1 MQLLVFKRALGVEWY
16 SRTIHL
22 GVKWNGD
29 MECNLVFK
37 IINMLEWYSR
47 TVPLGI
53 SNRNFW
59 QVVSIEN
66 TWELTKHFYGMG
78 CNFWSLKEQLMWN
91 DIQEQFHWESNK
103 FHGNLIAFWSI
114 RIRKGIIQLYGI
126 GCNSW
131 TSSIGG
137 AIDLEWYYLVEC
149 NWESKE
155 QMVSIKWNRMQFM
168 DFLNW
173 RSNWSG
179 MILSHSI
186 QLGMKGTNGI
196 NYME

>member
-1 MQLLVFKRALGVEWY
+1 MTSCFNWKHLAINKTFLWNWMQLLVFKRALGVEWY
-16 SRTIHL
+16 SRTVHL

-78 CNFWSLKEQLMWN
+78 FNFWSLKEQLMWN
-91 DIQEQFHWESNK
+91 DIQKQFSWESV
-103 FHGNLIAFWSI
+103 ISDI
-114 RIRKGIIQLYGI
+114 
-126 GCNSW
+126 
-131 TSSIGG
+131 SS
-137 AIDLEWYYLVEC
+137 
-149 NWESKE
+149 
-155 QMVSIKWNRMQFM
+155 
-168 DFLNW
+168 
-173 RSNWSG
+173 
-179 MILSHSI
+179 SI
-186 QLGMKGTNGI
+186 QLGIKEYIDINWFLFKDMKQESLMSCFFSIKSLGNQK
-196 NYME
+196 